1 MKNKKNRNPRHDE
14 LAKAILQM
22 PLAIFKLLFS
32 AIGSLYQNLISKLR
46 FSITFRINIMYAF
59 VILFALMVVNLCLLG
74 GGFAWMFQNEGH
86 VLNRDYLLT
95 EAYLKNSSS
104 IPEAQLKQQA
114 QLYDISISL
123 FDKDG
128 KLVFTTE
135 PPEKE
140 TTFLGKNTDGNI
152 VIEQDS
158 NRKLM
163 LTAALPTTATTPSK
177 GNVFGNYIYAM
188 VLMDEFTSS
197 TSNYQIQIVD
207 FLPEEAFY
215 AGIFVLVLLGM
226 DIFFLMFIMM
236 VGTRSS
242 KKILSPIQ
250 TMTDTVKS
258 ITINQIDTRL
268 DISGSKNELKDLAR
282 TFNEM
287 LDRIQASY
295 EKQNQ
300 FVSDAS
306 HELRTPISVI
316 QGYVGILDRWGK
328 DDKSVL
334 EESIA
339 AIKTESENMKDLIEK
354 LLFLARGENNT
365 QKLEKQDFYMDE
377 LLDELLKE
385 TRLIDTT
392 HQILCGKNDRALIN
406 ADRNLIKMALRTFV
420 DNSIK
425 YTPEG
430 GTIKLE
436 CAVQSNTAALVV
448 EDTGIGI
455 SSQDLPRVFDRFYR
469 ADKSRTKQTGG
480 TGLGLSIAKWILLKH
495 GGSVKIES
503 TLNVGTK
510 ISFSLPLKEE

>member
-1 MKNKKNRNPRHDE
+1 MKNKRNHDHRFHD
-14 LAKAILQM
+14 LIKAVLQL
-22 PLAIFKLLFS
+22 PIAIFKILFS
-32 AIGSLYQNLISKLR
+32 ALGTLYKNLISKLR

-59 VILFALMVVNLCLLG
+59 VILFALMILNLCILG
-74 GGFAWMFQNEGH
+74 GAFALMFQNEAHG
-86 VLNRDYLLT
+86 LKKDYLLT
-95 EAYLKNSSS
+95 EAYLKSSSS

-114 QLYDISISL
+114 QLYDITIAVFDQDQKPL
-123 FDKDG
+123 FSTAP
-128 KLVFTTE
+128 TTE
-135 PPEKE
+135 EPIFISKDN
-140 TTFLGKNTDGNI
+140 GSSI
-152 VIEQDS
+152 IIEQD
-158 NRKLM
+158 NDKLM
-163 LTAALPTTATTPSK
+163 LTAALPKDATEPVKS
-177 GNVFGNYIYAM
+177 NVFGNYIYAM
-188 VLMDEFTSS
+188 VLTEPFKSGT
-197 TSNYQIQIVD
+197 TNYQVQIVD
-207 FLPEEAFY
+207 RLTDEAFY
-215 AGIFVLVLLGM
+215 AGIFVIALLGI
-226 DIFFLMFIMM
+226 DLFFLMFIML

-306 HELRTPISVI
+306 HELRTPIAVI

-365 QKLEKQDFYMDE
+365 QKLEKEDFYINE
-377 LLDELLKE
+377 LLDELIKE
-385 TRLIDTT
+385 TKLIDSR
-392 HQILCGKNDRALIN
+392 HQIVCGCNDTAMMN
-406 ADRNLIKMALRTFV
+406 ADRSLIKMALRTFV

-436 CAVQSNTAALVV
+436 CAVQNNRAELVV

-480 TGLGLSIAKWILLKH
+480 TGLGLSIAKWIILKH
-495 GGSVKIES
+495 EGSIKIES

-510 ISFSLPLKEE
+510 ISFSLPLKVS

>member
-1 MKNKKNRNPRHDE
+1 MVMLPIAVFK
-14 LAKAILQM
+14 
-22 PLAIFKLLFS
+22 IFIS
-32 AIGSLYQNLISKLR
+32 ALGTLYKNLISKLR

-59 VILFALMVVNLCLLG
+59 VILFALMILNLCILG
-74 GGFAWMFQNEGH
+74 GALGLMFQNEAQG
-86 VLNRDYLLT
+86 LKKDYLLT

-114 QLYDISISL
+114 QLYDITITVFDQEQKSL
-123 FDKDG
+123 FS
-128 KLVFTTE
+128 TA
-135 PPEKE
+135 PPEEKIN
-140 TTFLGKNTDGNI
+140 FVSKNNGSS
-152 VIEQDS
+152 VVLQQD
-158 NRKLM
+158 NDRL
-163 LTAALPTTATTPSK
+163 LLTTAFPSEASGPVK
-177 GNVFGNYIYAM
+177 SNVFGNYIYAM
-188 VLMDEFTSS
+188 VLTEQFKSDTVD
-197 TSNYQIQIVD
+197 YQVQIID
-207 FLPEEAFY
+207 RLSEEAFY
-215 AGIFVLVLLGM
+215 AGIFVIVLLGI
-226 DIFFLMFIMM
+226 DLFFLVFIML

-250 TMTDTVKS
+250 AMTDTVKS

-306 HELRTPISVI
+306 HELRTPIAVI

-334 EESIA
+334 EESIV

-365 QKLEKQDFYMDE
+365 QKLDKKDFYINE
-377 LLDELLKE
+377 LIDELLKE
-385 TRLIDTT
+385 TKLIDSS
-392 HQILCGKNDRALIN
+392 HQIVCSRNDTAMIN
-406 ADRNLIKMALRTFV
+406 ADRSLIKMALRTFV

-436 CAVQSNTAALVV
+436 CTVQNNVAALVV

-480 TGLGLSIAKWILLKH
+480 TGLGLSIAKWIILKH
-495 GGSVKIES
+495 EGTVKIES

-510 ISFSLPLKEE
+510 ISFSLPLKAV